1 MRSLLATAGIA
12 GLALLGSTF
21 MPSANA
27 AAVVTLGDAPG
38 SPGSII
44 LGGLS
49 SIVPKPTSP
58 IGQYLTPG
66 LVNVTNIGVSIESPT
81 RVTVHA
87 NASLSNPFGP
97 MTMPLGE
104 VGVSIWLDNVSL
116 ANVTTSN
123 ITIGSGIAPI
133 AFNATIDIADGSK
146 TPALQTSIQ
155 NLVVSLIGGSTPS
168 GPPPVLT
175 IKNVTI
181 AGNSLG
187 IQPISIPVQPTPA
200 GPIQKPKIGV
210 VTSVPSTPAP
220 ATPPPVVG
228 LDGIINPNVTLAWPV
243 LNKVVIKAVAGATL
257 TAGVGFT
264 WDNPLN
270 IDLDIP
276 YISIDIGLNGTRVVT
291 VGIEAIHLAPGPMST
306 DVLVDLKFNNDPQAA
321 VQVGAF
327 VNDFRAGMLIHLSL
341 NSICKTFVFAPFSF

>member
-1 MRSLLATAGIA
+1 MRSFLATAGIA

-21 MPSANA
+21 VPSANA
-27 AAVVTLGDAPG
+27 AAVVTLGDASD

-49 SIVPKPTSP
+49 SMVPKPTSV
-58 IGQYLTPG
+58 IGKYFTPG
-66 LVNVTNIGVSIESPT
+66 LANVTNIGINIQSPT
-81 RVTVHA
+81 RVIVHA

-104 VGVSIWLDNVSL
+104 VGVSIWLDDVSL
-116 ANVTTSN
+116 ANVTTSS
-123 ITIGSGIAPI
+123 ITIGSGVAPI
-133 AFNATIDIADGSK
+133 TFNATIDVADGSK
-146 TPALQTSIQ
+146 TPALQTSIN

-181 AGNSLG
+181 SGNSIG

-210 VTSVPSTPAP
+210 VTSVPSTTAPSTSTPPSP
-220 ATPPPVVG
+220 ATPPPVIG
-228 LDGIINPNVTLAWPV
+228 LDGILNPNVTLAWPV
-243 LNKVVIKAVAGATL
+243 LNKVVLEAVAGATL

-270 IDLDIP
+270 VDLDIP

-291 VGIEAIHLAPGPMST
+291 VGIEAIHLAPGPMSA

-327 VNDFRAGMLIHLSL
+327 VHDFLAGMLPVTQF
-341 NSICKTFVFAPFSF
+341 NM